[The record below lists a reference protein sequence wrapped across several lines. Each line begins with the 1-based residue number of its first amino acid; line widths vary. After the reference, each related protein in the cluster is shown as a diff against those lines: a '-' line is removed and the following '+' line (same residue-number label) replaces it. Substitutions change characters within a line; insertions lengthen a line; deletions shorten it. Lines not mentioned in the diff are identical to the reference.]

1 MCKRMQ
7 CKSNNYGKGG
17 TTMKNIMINT
27 GNYIAA
33 KAAIMAKPDVV
44 AAYPITPQTTLV
56 EGIAN
61 YVASGEYKG
70 EYICVESEHS
80 AMCACIGAAAT
91 GVRTFTA
98 TSSHGLLLMHEMLHW
113 AALARLP
120 IIMCNINRVVGP
132 GWNIWADEND
142 SISQRDTGWIQFYC
156 SSNQEIFDTVIQAFK
171 LGEHKNVALPVMIN
185 YNAFILSHTSMPAE
199 IPSQK
204 EIDDYLGK
212 YKPLWRLDP
221 ENPITFGNIIMPAD
235 YEKVRRAMQDAHEN
249 AKKLIPEIAQ
259 DYKKKFGNFHGD
271 LIEKYRCEDAETILL
286 AMGAIGA
293 ESKVSIDNMRKE
305 GYKIGLARI
314 RTFRPFPEEEIV
326 KLAKKAELIVIDRN
340 ISCGYEGALFT
351 ETKGALY
358 GKSDAKVSGFI
369 AGLGGKDV
377 PYNHV
382 EDICKKAIKGKL
394 KKTIWYG
401 FEEVKK

>member
-1 MCKRMQ
+1 
-7 CKSNNYGKGG
+7 
-17 TTMKNIMINT
+17 MINT

-33 KAAIMAKPDVV
+33 KAAVLCKPDVV

-61 YVASGEYKG
+61 YVGTNEYKG

-80 AMCACIGAAAT
+80 AMAACIGASAT
-91 GVRTFTA
+91 GVRTFTG

-171 LGEHKNVALPVMIN
+171 LGEHKKVSLPIMIS
-185 YNAFILSHTSMPAE
+185 YNAFILSHTSMPVN

-204 EIDDYLGK
+204 EIDDFLPK
-212 YKPLWRLDP
+212 RMPKWKLEV
-221 ENPITFGNIIMPAD
+221 ENPITFGNIILPRE
-235 YEKVRRAMQDAHEN
+235 YEKVRKDMQDAQEN
-249 AKKLIPEIAQ
+249 AKKLILEIAQ
-259 DYKKKFGNFHGD
+259 EWKKKFGRFHGD
-271 LIEKYRCEDAETILL
+271 LIEKYKCEGAEHILL
-286 AMGAIGA
+286 SMGAIGA
-293 ESKVSIDNMRKE
+293 ESKVAIDNLQKN
-305 GYKIGLARI
+305 GFKIGLARV
-314 RTFRPFPEEEIV
+314 RSFRPFPKEEIL
-326 KLAKKAELIVIDRN
+326 KISKQADLIVIDRN
-340 ISCGYEGALFT
+340 ISVGSEGALFS
-351 ETKGALY
+351 EVKGSIY
-358 GKSDAKVSGFI
+358 GKSAAKVHGFI

-377 PYNHV
+377 TFGDI
-382 EDICKKAIKGKL
+382 ETICKKAVKGKESDRQ
-394 KKTIWYG
+394 IWYG
-401 FEEVKK
+401 LEEV